1 MDLNK
6 RYPAT
11 FVVAEQEGDVVGYI
25 MCRVETGFSNF
36 GLLGVSKKGHV
47 VSIAVLPA
55 YQRKGVGTALMEE
68 AMKNMRFYKAKEC
81 YLEVRVSNVA
91 AVEMYKKLGLAVVR
105 TSKGYYANGE
115 SALVLA
121 RKLRK

>member
-1 MDLNK
+1 MDLNE

-55 YQRKGVGTALMEE
+55 YQRKGVGIALMEE

-115 SALVLA
+115 SALVMA
-121 RKLRK
+121 KKLRK